1 MNIQITGHN
10 LDITDNIRKH
20 VINKLERSTKAT
32 DKITNIN
39 VILSAQ
45 KLTHN
50 AEVTVQ
56 LSGKSIFVESE
67 SQDLYTAID
76 LLMDKLDRQLTK
88 YKEKKSNYDHARIND
103 HLDQS

>member
-10 LDITDNIRKH
+10 LDITEGIRKH
-20 VINKLERSTKAT
+20 VVNKLERSTKVT
-32 DKITNIN
+32 DKIISIN

-67 SQDLYTAID
+67 SPELYAAID
-76 LLMDKLDRQLTK
+76 LLVDKLDRQLTK
-88 YKEKKSNYDHARIND
+88 YKEKKSNYDHARINE
-103 HLDQS
+103 HLD